1 MKHDFSGKVL
11 NEFSAA
17 WAKDGSSRDFRGQFL
32 LALPNPTA
40 LTSITGQVLA
50 DSEGAQ
56 IMCVDDL
63 DVDVVSPG

>member
-1 MKHDFSGKVL
+1 MKHDSSGKVL

-17 WAKDGSSRDFRGQFL
+17 WTKDGSSRDFWGQFL

-40 LTSITGQVLA
+40 VTSITGQVLA

-56 IMCVDDL
+56 IMRVDDL
-63 DVDVVSPG
+63 DAGVVSPG